1 MRTILL
7 TILIVAI
14 CQSAQGQNLL
24 TLYKGGQVILEED
37 KSYGTLNN
45 WKEIF
50 FDIDY
55 GREKNS
61 DGKNRDIA
69 IAPDGTVFMSHR
81 SRHSISIY
89 DKNGRYVKDFGRK
102 GGKES
107 DFVYMPFVA
116 GVLNGKYIVTYA
128 VDGRMLF
135 FDLGGNWIK
144 TYPLQ
149 YMPMEAAMLR
159 DGKFALLGHT
169 SWATKTRT
177 LISIKDFQT
186 GTEKIVWDHFVDRPE
201 VTKSTSSGQIAT
213 GSASPAEQQ
222 VYVRPRIMADK
233 EGNLVIVLPGNGEVK
248 TFSPE
253 GKLLKSF
260 TLDTGERMRIT
271 QQDREDYSNRLKE
284 SASFSEKKMNETTD
298 PFIKEKYRRTAEQTR
313 ELAVKYL
320 DAEQYP
326 GYLPALSQAMLD
338 SDGNLLIFL
347 FTSEKDQNRFNVYAY
362 DKDGSKICES
372 SFFSPDYNLDFSST
386 KFIFHDGAVI
396 GVQFLKD
403 RDSQVPLRLVRY
415 KLKN

>member
-149 YMPMEAAMLR
+149 YMPMEAA
-159 DGKFALLGHT
+159 
-169 SWATKTRT
+169 
-177 LISIKDFQT
+177 I
-186 GTEKIVWDHFVDRPE
+186 DR
-201 VTKSTSSGQIAT
+201 KS
-213 GSASPAEQQ
+213 
-222 VYVRPRIMADK
+222 VV
-233 EGNLVIVLPGNGEVK
+233 
-248 TFSPE
+248 
-253 GKLLKSF
+253 
-260 TLDTGERMRIT
+260 
-271 QQDREDYSNRLKE
+271 
-284 SASFSEKKMNETTD
+284 
-298 PFIKEKYRRTAEQTR
+298 
-313 ELAVKYL
+313 
-320 DAEQYP
+320 
-326 GYLPALSQAMLD
+326 
-338 SDGNLLIFL
+338 
-347 FTSEKDQNRFNVYAY
+347 
-362 DKDGSKICES
+362 
-372 SFFSPDYNLDFSST
+372 
-386 KFIFHDGAVI
+386 
-396 GVQFLKD
+396 
-403 RDSQVPLRLVRY
+403 
-415 KLKN
+415 

>member
-7 TILIVAI
+7 TILIMAV
-14 CQSAQGQNLL
+14 CHSAKGQNLL
-24 TLYKGGQVILEED
+24 SLYKGGQVILEED
-37 KSYGTLNN
+37 KSYGAVNN
-45 WKEIF
+45 WKEVF

-55 GREKNS
+55 GWERHS

-89 DKNGRYVKDFGRK
+89 DRNGNYVKDFGRK

-116 GVLNGKYIVTYA
+116 GVLDGKYVVTYA

-135 FDLGGNWIK
+135 FDLAGNWVK
-144 TYPLQ
+144 THPLQ
-149 YMPMEAAMLR
+149 YMPLEAAMLR
-159 DGKFALLGHT
+159 DGKFAILGHT

-177 LISIKDFQT
+177 LISIKDYQT

-201 VTKSTSSGQIAT
+201 VTKSTSSGQAAT
-213 GSASPAEQQ
+213 ATASPAEQQ
-222 VYVRPRIMADK
+222 VYVRPRIMSDRD
-233 EGNLVIVLPGNGEVK
+233 GNLVIVLPGNGDVK
-248 TFSPE
+248 TYSPD
-253 GKLLKSF
+253 GRLLKSYK
-260 TLDTGERMRIT
+260 LDTGERMKIT
-271 QQDREDYSNRLKE
+271 QQDREDYSKRFRE
-284 SASFSEKKMNETTD
+284 SASFSEKRANETTD
-298 PFIKEKYRRTAEQTR
+298 QAMKERYLRTAEQTR
-313 ELAVKYL
+313 ELAAKYL
-320 DAEQYP
+320 DAEKYP

-347 FTSEKDQNRFNVYAY
+347 FTSEKDQNLFNVYAY
-362 DKDGSKICES
+362 DKDGGKIGES

-386 KFIFHDGAVI
+386 KFIFHAGSII
-396 GVQFLKD
+396 GVQFL
-403 RDSQVPLRLVRY
+403 REPDSQVPLRLVRF